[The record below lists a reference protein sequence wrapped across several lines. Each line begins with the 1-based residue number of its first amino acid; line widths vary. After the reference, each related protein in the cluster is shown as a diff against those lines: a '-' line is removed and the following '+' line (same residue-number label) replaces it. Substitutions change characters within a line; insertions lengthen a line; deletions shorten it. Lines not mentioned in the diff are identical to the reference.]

1 VGLLSQT
8 GWESKL
14 FNLARRL
21 AIRWFVLASSVALI
35 SAAAFGQGTPPNPAP
50 APAAPQAA
58 PQTSAQPSPQGAQAT
73 LQNLT
78 LQQAEQIAIQNHPQ
92 IQAATALASVAD
104 AQRREARASYF
115 PAVVGNI
122 SGAEADD
129 TNRIGAGVL
138 NAPRVFPKF
147 AQGIQVNQLLT
158 DFGRTYQIVKSA
170 SLHEQAQQENV
181 ITSRADVLLQ
191 VDRSYYG
198 VLRAQA
204 LLRVA
209 EQTLSERQLVSNQVT
224 EMAANQ
230 LKSQLDVSFAN
241 VDLAEAQL
249 LLIQAQNNLQ
259 TSYAELTR
267 SLGFADQRSF
277 QLMEPGT
284 PAGPPTNLAGL
295 IQQAMM
301 NRPELVSGRLEISSA
316 QTFVT
321 AERNL
326 WLPSITAIGVAG
338 FVPFFNAGFPA
349 ANGLDDEYAAAG
361 FNVNIPI
368 FNGHL
373 FGALRNEAQAR
384 LTAQQQNNRDLINR
398 IVRDVNQAWEDANSG
413 YQRLSEVQQLVNQA
427 NLALNLASSRYQLGL
442 SSIVELTQSQ
452 LNLTQAQIEQVNATY
467 DYQTDLSILNYSIGN
482 LR

>member
-1 VGLLSQT
+1 VGFVLRHRLL
-8 GWESKL
+8 ESKL
-14 FNLARRL
+14 FNRARRL
-21 AIRWFVLASSVALI
+21 ASRWFVLASGVALI

-50 APAAPQAA
+50 SPAVPPA
-58 PQTSAQPSPQGAQAT
+58 SPQS
-73 LQNLT
+73 LT

-104 AQRREARASYF
+104 AQRREVRAAYF
-115 PAVVGNI
+115 PVAIGSI

-138 NAPRVFPKF
+138 NDPRIFPKF
-147 AQGIQVNQLLT
+147 AQGVQVNQLLT
-158 DFGRTYQIVKSA
+158 DFGRTYQLVKSA
-170 SLHEQAQQENV
+170 GLHARAQEENV

-209 EQTLSERQLVSNQVT
+209 EQTVSERQLVSNQVT

-230 LKSQLDVSFAN
+230 LKSQLDVTFAN
-241 VDLAEAQL
+241 VDLAQAQL

-267 SLGFADQRSF
+267 ALGFADQRSY

-284 PAGPPTNLAGL
+284 PPGPPTDLSGL
-295 IQQAMM
+295 IQQAIM
-301 NRPELVSGRLEISSA
+301 NRPELVSGRFEISAA
-316 QTFVT
+316 QTFMT
-321 AERNL
+321 AQRDL
-326 WLPSITAIGVAG
+326 WFPSITAVGAAG
-338 FVPFFNAGFPA
+338 LIPLHVVTTAS
-349 ANGLDDEYAAAG
+349 GLNDQYAAAG
-361 FNVNIPI
+361 FNMNIPI

-384 LTAQQQNNRDLINR
+384 LTVQQQNDRDLMDR
-398 IVRDVNQAWEDANSG
+398 IVRDVHQAWDDANSG
-413 YQRLSEVQQLVNQA
+413 YQRLSVVQQLVNQA
-427 NLALNLASSRYQLGL
+427 TLALSLATSRYQLGL

-467 DYQTDLSILNYSIGN
+467 DYQTELSVLNYSIGN